1 MPSSSVIS
9 HVRQAEFDVEIE
21 GPSGSATSIHVRLHA
36 LDLGRSLFLWIGVG
50 KHAELGALV
59 AGAPI
64 GGGGGATTVLLDGA
78 GDADAAAD
86 FARILAARTGK
97 LVLQSWAVDDGIL
110 DTLASA
116 EVRRR
121 ALAFIS
127 EA

>member
-1 MPSSSVIS
+1 MLSSSVVS

-21 GPSGSATSIHVRLHA
+21 GPSGSAASIHVHLHA

-50 KHAELGALV
+50 QHAELGALV
-59 AGAPI
+59 AGVPI
-64 GGGGGATTVLLDGA
+64 GGASTVLLDGA

-110 DTLASA
+110 DANASA

-127 EA
+127 QA

>member
-1 MPSSSVIS
+1 MRS

-21 GPSGSATSIHVRLHA
+21 SPSGSAAIHVRLHA

-59 AGAPI
+59 AGVPV
-64 GGGGGATTVLLDGA
+64 GGATSVLLDGA

-86 FARILAARTGK
+86 FARTLATRTGK
-97 LVLQSWAVDDGIL
+97 LVLQSWAVDEGIL
-110 DTLASA
+110 DAPASA

-121 ALAFIS
+121 AMAFIID
-127 EA
+127 A